1 MAVNA
6 DAPEID
12 VTFLD
17 YPDLVVNEY
26 GARGVGEIGLAGI
39 APAIT
44 SAVYHAS
51 GVRIR
56 RLPVKIEDLL
66 ALRAAT

>member
-17 YPDLVVNEY
+17 YPAYDFS
-26 GARGVGEIGLAGI
+26 LAQYRFLSDGRS
-39 APAIT
+39 P
-44 SAVYHAS
+44 S
-51 GVRIR
+51 
-56 RLPVKIEDLL
+56 
-66 ALRAAT
+66 